1 MQKTAGTA
9 QCLSKCTKYE
19 YREKWGVHVPLTPL
33 DIHNKEFSTGFR
45 GYNIDEVNEFLD
57 QIIKDFELLIKEK
70 KEMEERVAL
79 LNERVDHY
87 KSLEENLSKSILVAQ
102 ETAEDVKSNARK
114 EAQLILKEAE
124 KNADRIVNEA
134 LAKSR
139 KIAIEIEEL
148 KKRAS
153 VYRMRFR
160 TLLEAQLE
168 MLENGAWDDIEQAS
182 STVAVE

>member
-1 MQKTAGTA
+1 M
-9 QCLSKCTKYE
+9 
-19 YREKWGVHVPLTPL
+19 
-33 DIHNKEFSTGFR
+33 
-45 GYNIDEVNEFLD
+45 DEVNEFLD
-57 QIIKDFELLIKEK
+57 QIIKDYELLIKEK
-70 KEMEERVAL
+70 KELEERVGL
-79 LNERVDHY
+79 LTERVDHY

-102 ETAEDVKSNARK
+102 ETAEEVKSNARK

-139 KIAIEIEEL
+139 KVAIEIEDL

-168 MLENGAWDDIEQAS
+168 MLENGDWDELDKAS
-182 STVAVE
+182 SHIEIGE

>member
-1 MQKTAGTA
+1 
-9 QCLSKCTKYE
+9 
-19 YREKWGVHVPLTPL
+19 
-33 DIHNKEFSTGFR
+33 
-45 GYNIDEVNEFLD
+45 
-57 QIIKDFELLIKEK
+57 
-70 KEMEERVAL
+70 
-79 LNERVDHY
+79 
-87 KSLEENLSKSILVAQ
+87 
-102 ETAEDVKSNARK
+102 
-114 EAQLILKEAE
+114 AE

-168 MLENGAWDDIEQAS
+168 MLENGAWDDIEQADS
-182 STVAVE
+182 AVAVE